1 MIKKSK
7 AVRMTALL
15 FNWRL
20 YYYYSFPVS
29 CLLFYSE
36 AYVCVSFSSFFQFA
50 LKFLSHLV
58 CPIRW
63 QVCREMQQ

>member
-7 AVRMTALL
+7 AVILTALL

-29 CLLFYSE
+29 CLLFPDFVTQKTSI
-36 AYVCVSFSSFFQFA
+36 
-50 LKFLSHLV
+50 L
-58 CPIRW
+58 
-63 QVCREMQQ
+63 